1 MEDGSGSNGTAGAC
15 SRGNPWVILMVVSL
29 GFFMTLLDLT
39 IVNIA
44 IPNMISKLHASL
56 DDILWVINA
65 YALVLA
71 VLLITAGR
79 LGDLLGSAHGVLC
92 RDCAVHRGLRRM
104 RARAVA
110 GLAHRLP
117 RCARARRGIAYA
129 PDARNLDDGLPGRAA
144 GRGLRGV
151 GAVAGVATIAGPTLG
166 GLLVTAFDWR
176 YIFFINLPIGVIVL
190 VLTPF
195 LIPDLRT
202 NRKHSFDI
210 GGVLLASL
218 ALLSICYALVE
229 GQKYNW
235 GTITSFISIPLLF
248 VVGVVLLVVFLW
260 LQARRQ
266 DGEPLVPF
274 VLFKDRN
281 YSLMNLVA
289 GFIAI
294 GMLGIFLPF
303 SIYLQSV
310 LGFSALKAGL
320 TMAPASLLAMFV
332 APVAGRMSD
341 RIGGKY
347 ILMAGLL
354 LFAGG
359 MGSIALIAQA
369 NSAWYDFLLPQVVV
383 PGIGIGCTFAP
394 MTTVALRNVNP
405 MMAGAAS
412 GVFNTT
418 RQVGTVIGTAGVG
431 ALLQN
436 RLDRLG
442 FTSQA
447 QAARCRSA
455 AAGQGSEA
463 RGWLPVGRQ
472 GRRWRSGRAR
482 TTRLVYEIFTH
493 GFVDRHAADDPGA
506 DPVPPRRRGELRV
519 HQAAAATASSEAAQ
533 RGSVSRPPLPPMG
546 SPLRHRAHRPAAA
559 GSLSVNGCRPAA
571 VSRPRPVQFGVPV
584 CAERRLTTASGTGT
598 CRRKQGSR
606 SESQT
611 GVRVEAGDRTAG
623 PPVTDRGLDHV
634 QDEDTLVEALPA
646 ISATPSTHT
655 LPGVADIER
664 PAYCPAE
671 ARDAGIR
678 VAVDPQRRGRSAA
691 AEVALRPS
699 VALDEHVVRVK
710 AEPQLSAPHLRPAG
724 RIIVN
729 GSDQRGLHVRMTA
742 TPVDRIRLMARDT
755 GVGSSSRGCEKCAM
769 KASDLPA
776 ATTCS
781 NRRRASSASGS
792 VRNRWGQ

>member
-1 MEDGSGSNGTAGAC
+1 VAAMAPQAR
-15 SRGNPWVILMVVSL
+15 SRGNPWVILIVVSL

-44 IPNMISKLHASL
+44 IPNMISRLHASL

-79 LGDLLGSAHGVLC
+79 LGDLLGQRTVFFAGIALFTVASAACGFAPSPGWLI
-92 RDCAVHRGLRRM
+92 GF
-104 RARAVA
+104 RAVQ
-110 GLAHRLP
+110 GLGAALLMP
-117 RCARARRGIAYA
+117 QTLAILTMVFPAERRG
-129 PDARNLDDGLPGRAA
+129 AA
-144 GRGLRGV
+144 FGV
-151 GAVAGVATIAGPTLG
+151 WGAVAGVATIAGPTLG

-176 YIFFINLPIGVIVL
+176 YIFFINLPIGVVVL

-248 VVGVVLLVVFLW
+248 AVGVVLLVVFLW

-274 VLFKDRN
+274 ALFKDRN
-281 YSLMNLVA
+281 YSLMNLVSA
-289 GFIAI
+289 FIAI

-320 TMAPASLLAMFV
+320 TMAPASLVAMFV

-369 NSAWYDFLLPQVVV
+369 NSAWYDFLLPQVVA
-383 PGIGIGCTFAP
+383 GIGIGCTFAP

-412 GVFNTT
+412 GVFNTS

-436 RLDRLG
+436 RLIAG
-442 FTSQA
+442 FTSQV
-447 QAARCRSA
+447 QVRAANLPLPARDKLVAGFQSA
-455 AAGQGSEA
+455 AKGGLEVGS
-463 RGWLPVGRQ
+463 G
-472 GRRWRSGRAR
+472 AR
-482 TTRLVYEIFTH
+482 TTGLAGQIFTH
-493 GFVDRHAADDPGA
+493 GFVDAMRPTILVPILFLIAGAASCMFIKRQP
-506 DPVPPRRRGELRV
+506 
-519 HQAAAATASSEAAQ
+519 ATAGSE
-533 RGSVSRPPLPPMG
+533 VSAGVSEPT
-546 SPLRHRAHRPAAA
+546 ATAA
-559 GSLSVNGCRPAA
+559 G
-571 VSRPRPVQFGVPV
+571 
-584 CAERRLTTASGTGT
+584 
-598 CRRKQGSR
+598 
-606 SESQT
+606 
-611 GVRVEAGDRTAG
+611 
-623 PPVTDRGLDHV
+623 
-634 QDEDTLVEALPA
+634 
-646 ISATPSTHT
+646 
-655 LPGVADIER
+655 
-664 PAYCPAE
+664 
-671 ARDAGIR
+671 
-678 VAVDPQRRGRSAA
+678 
-691 AEVALRPS
+691 
-699 VALDEHVVRVK
+699 
-710 AEPQLSAPHLRPAG
+710 
-724 RIIVN
+724 
-729 GSDQRGLHVRMTA
+729 
-742 TPVDRIRLMARDT
+742 
-755 GVGSSSRGCEKCAM
+755 
-769 KASDLPA
+769 
-776 ATTCS
+776 
-781 NRRRASSASGS
+781 
-792 VRNRWGQ
+792 